1 MIEPT
6 RSMTV
11 EQTNV
16 LKPFEAKYVKIT
28 DQKRIEEYNKLEL
41 YIPPHE
47 TLATY
52 DSKLLKDDSYKKS
65 KSQVGELRAIEVA
78 VWEND
83 PDKNSDV
90 SHARIHLRIING
102 RHRYTQDPKW
112 ERVYYDFAPI
122 EQTATHPTLAY
133 LQARQ
138 HFDLQKEQTQDE
150 KRMLLEETGEAILHT
165 TTIPMKKICAKLVEL
180 FVPQGL
186 MGESTI
192 IHLCP
197 SKYKDELRAQSKKGH
212 TFEEANRDTKKK
224 LEVKNLAK
232 DITTKLEAEKNRLI
246 TDLTK
251 MESEKIGVEKE
262 LKKQLEVTDELQ
274 SKLRIITNTDHEVDC
289 NKCGN
294 KIPVTIDVTGNK
306 VLVKK

>member
-1 MIEPT
+1 MIEPI

-11 EQTNV
+11 EHTNV

-78 VWEND
+78 VWENN

-138 HFDLQKEQTQDE
+138 HFDLQKEQTQ
-150 KRMLLEETGEAILHT
+150 
-165 TTIPMKKICAKLVEL
+165 
-180 FVPQGL
+180 
-186 MGESTI
+186 
-192 IHLCP
+192 
-197 SKYKDELRAQSKKGH
+197 DELRAQSKKGH

>member
-1 MIEPT
+1 
-6 RSMTV
+6 MTV

-28 DQKRIEEYNKLEL
+28 DQKRIEEHNKLEL

-90 SHARIHLRIING
+90 SHERIHLRIING

-122 EQTATHPTLAY
+122 EQTGTHPTLAY

-138 HFDLQKEQTQDE
+138 HFDLQKEQTPDE
-150 KRMLLEETGEAILHT
+150 KRMLIEETGEAILKT
-165 TTIPMKKICAKLVEL
+165 TTIPMSQICNELVKL

-197 SKYKDELRAQSKKGH
+197 SKYKDTLQGKKKKGH
-212 TFEEANRDTKKK
+212 TFEESNRDKKPK
-224 LEVKNLAK
+224 LEAK
-232 DITTKLEAEKNRLI
+232 KIANDVTTNLEAEKNTLT

-262 LKKQLEVTDELQ
+262 LKKQLEVVDELQ
-274 SKLRIITNTDHEVDC
+274 SKLRIITNTDHEIDC